1 MGTRKSNLQ
10 GLEFLPLILIIIY
23 KVLIQSSAYLTN
35 QNKRMVLYV
44 FIAIS
49 TVIFGYLILKRNVD
63 TTKNKGSIV
72 IVFLLI
78 AVVSVLF
85 YYKK

>member
-23 KVLIQSSAYLTN
+23 KVLIQSSAYLTH
-35 QNKRMVLYV
+35 QNKRVVLYA

-49 TVIFGYLILKRNVD
+49 SVIFCYLIVKRNVD
-63 TTKNKGSIV
+63 AAKNKGSIG

-78 AVVSVLF
+78 AVVCVLF

>member
-23 KVLIQSSAYLTN
+23 KVLIQSSAYLTH
-35 QNKRMVLYV
+35 QNKRVVLYV

-49 TVIFGYLILKRNVD
+49 TVIFAYLIVKRNVD
-63 TTKNKGSIV
+63 TTKNKGNIG

-78 AVVSVLF
+78 AVVCVLF